1 MPLQRYRYTV
11 WLNQLDGGDPIEV
24 EVDVTQGDRLRAEL
38 EAGRQNLPVD
48 PRQAPQQTTAL
59 WVWAALVRT
68 RVVDVDYRTFR
79 DGAPAVE
86 SDGVGG
92 VVGRPPVLVA
102 FQQVRDPDDPD
113 QPATV
118 DVPPTEAAPSA
129 SPSPSP
135 VTSATSNGGSTPTP
149 TND

>member
-1 MPLQRYRYTV
+1 MPLQRYQYTV
-11 WLNQLDGGDPIEV
+11 WIDLADGTDPIEFD
-24 EVDVTQGDRLRAEL
+24 VDVTQGDRLRAEL

-59 WVWAALVRT
+59 WLWCALVRT
-68 RVVDVDYRTFR
+68 RIVDVDYRTFR
-79 DGAPAVE
+79 DGTPAVE
-86 SDGVGG
+86 GG
-92 VVGRPPVLVA
+92 NPARPPVLVA
-102 FQQVRDPDDPD
+102 FKQVRDPDDPD

-118 DVPPTEAAPSA
+118 DVPPTVAAPSA